1 MLPYAPTQSR
11 IELSPIYVLALITV
25 LNHISYLGSR
35 ILLALY
41 AIELGASPFTIGIL
55 IALYSLLPLMLSV
68 YAGQLS
74 DRIGHRLPMLAG
86 SALAVFGMLLPW
98 AMPGQA
104 SLYASAALIGGGFCF
119 FNIAVQALV
128 GLISAPDT
136 RAYNFSMLTMGYAIS
151 SLIGPLVVGYSV
163 EYMGHPNTYLV
174 LAAVTLVPI
183 ALLCIKR
190 LIPIAPILPDLR
202 GERSFMD
209 LVRIPRLRAM
219 FIASGVC
226 VTGWDLFTF
235 YMPIYGR
242 SISLS
247 AATIGEIIA
256 MFGVASFVARF
267 AMPAAT
273 RRFREEQLLAASLF
287 LAAATFAIF
296 PLVHNVNG
304 LMLLAFIMGL
314 GLGCGQPL
322 TMMLTYARSPQGRAG
337 EANGLRQMANN
348 VTHIFVPLF
357 FGAIGSAFGLTPVF
371 WTNTVLLVIGGH
383 FSRK

>member
-1 MLPYAPTQSR
+1 
-11 IELSPIYVLALITV
+11 
-25 LNHISYLGSR
+25 
-35 ILLALY
+35 
-41 AIELGASPFTIGIL
+41 
-55 IALYSLLPLMLSV
+55 
-68 YAGQLS
+68 
-74 DRIGHRLPMLAG
+74 
-86 SALAVFGMLLPW
+86 
-98 AMPGQA
+98 
-104 SLYASAALIGGGFCF
+104 
-119 FNIAVQALV
+119 
-128 GLISAPDT
+128 
-136 RAYNFSMLTMGYAIS
+136 MLTMGYAIS

-163 EYMGHPNTYLV
+163 EYMGHPSTYLV

-183 ALLCIKR
+183 ALFCIKR
-190 LIPIAPILPDLR
+190 LIPVAPIVPGPR

-247 AATIGEIIA
+247 ASTIGEIIA
-256 MFGVASFVARF
+256 MFGIASFVARF

-273 RRFREEQLLAASLF
+273 RRFREEQLLAASLY
-287 LAAATFAIF
+287 LAAGTFALF
-296 PLVHNVNG
+296 PFVHNVPG

-322 TMMLTYARSPQGRAG
+322 TMMLTYTRSPEGRAG

-371 WTNTVLLVIGGH
+371 WTNTVFLAVGGY
-383 FSRK
+383 FSRR